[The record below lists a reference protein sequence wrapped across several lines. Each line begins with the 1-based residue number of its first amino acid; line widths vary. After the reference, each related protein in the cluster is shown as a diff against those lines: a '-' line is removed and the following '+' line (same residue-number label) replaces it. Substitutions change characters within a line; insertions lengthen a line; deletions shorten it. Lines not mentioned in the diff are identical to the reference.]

1 MSITTQC
8 AGIHSGESVLIEC
21 DSVKQ
26 ANNVSTRMNTTARL
40 PKELLGRS
48 FTCAIYTG
56 IALKDGSIIYINK
69 VTRLK

>member
-8 AGIHSGESVLIEC
+8 AGLHPGDSALIEC

-26 ANNVSTRMNTTARL
+26 ANNVSKRMNTAARL
-40 PKELLGRS
+40 PKELIGRTYTS
-48 FTCAIYTG
+48 TIYTG

-69 VTRLK
+69 VTRLT